1 MSHFFTLLCKL
12 IVTNISGKNLFH
24 VKRQT
29 AETVSADVVNC
40 KGCTAFPQGCENE
53 GPCKPTTATQ
63 PERPSWSWFNIFSF
77 LQINLA
83 PVAVERPVFAYT
95 NHTCTTT
102 QTNRM
107 KQILRAAKGSALCFF
122 ILLMGV
128 LAGQK
133 SSAQTTYTWNTGS
146 GTWGTSTSWS
156 PTRTTPAANDILIK
170 NATGQA

>member
-128 LAGQK
+128 FATQK

-146 GTWGTSTSWS
+146 GTWTTSTSCTKRRARMWE
-156 PTRTTPAANDILIK
+156 RTASKD
-170 NATGQA
+170 